1 MSQEAAAESGP
12 VYEEPIDIPLKEEDD
27 DDDEEEDGEESHMP
41 PTTQE
46 KLRAEAEA
54 HEDADEDEDMDTMP
68 ANASRSGTST
78 PLANANAG
86 GAGAGAGGAGGD
98 EDEMEDEE
106 LEEEEGDE
114 QHGRKRDAQGKF
126 RKYPKLDPAKAPP
139 GKKVPLHLL
148 EKRRL
153 GRIKAAEEFAKK
165 LKKIGIEKV
174 ESNTLPPTGLFQP
187 MILINQ
193 KNYSSDYLKKDEQVF
208 ALRDRKVLRN
218 ANPSEGN
225 NGNNN
230 NNTTSNT
237 AEANEAVGEEDI
249 DLSDANT
256 TLVIHPGSNSLKVGF
271 AKDEAPF
278 VIPAC
283 VAIPKSELINQ
294 VPMDEEND
302 GQPAYSR
309 YQPAEFEEIKSEMQ
323 HSFRERMRFYKRK
336 VQPNAHEQV
345 VNYNRV
351 SEPELIEDKNDY
363 NHVNWITNPDRHYY
377 GADALKCSK
386 EHFVIRHPIVKG
398 GCFNIGSPDYRSLQ
412 DLMGDF
418 SELLEHVLSSS
429 RFQLKRSQF
438 ALYKVVLVIPDLFEK
453 AHVETMIRW
462 LITEMHFQAVA
473 IIQESLATC
482 YGAGIST
489 STCVVNIGATQTR
502 IACVDEG
509 MVLQD
514 SCITLDYGSD
524 DITRLFALFLLQSEF
539 PYQDW
544 DIESAHGWCL
554 AEELKKNFTT
564 FQDANVT
571 VQLYN
576 FIKRIPGQQSEKFDF
591 KVFDEVILAPLSL
604 FYPQIIAQ
612 LRSEL
617 KPVPTNEKL
626 KSELPISRDI
636 FTDNLDDWRSLSQA
650 ECLDNQLYCG
660 NQDEFQKLCKTLD
673 FSSGLDELHAENQLE
688 PNLRENYTPLEKAIV
703 QSITNACLSLDI
715 SKMSTFYSNILLCGG
730 GSNIPALD
738 FILTDRINIWR
749 PRLLSQTSF
758 PELYKKL
765 SKQIKDIKN
774 PAKNSEGKSN
784 GPQEEEQ
791 LKEKIREVIR
801 GEFERYNE
809 HVESQNNAD
818 HILPVSVL
826 PSPRE
831 LDPSMLIWKG
841 ASVLAQIK
849 LVEEL
854 YLTGADWDMHG
865 SRILQYKC
873 IFTY

>member
-1 MSQEAAAESGP
+1 MSQEAESEP
-12 VYEEPIDIPLKEEDD
+12 VYEEPIDIPLEEEDD
-27 DDDEEEDGEESHMP
+27 DDEDDEADEVGESHTP
-41 PTTQE
+41 STTQQ

-54 HEDADEDEDMDTMP
+54 HGDADEDEDMDTMH

-78 PLANANAG
+78 PLGNANTAAG
-86 GAGAGAGGAGGD
+86 DDDEMDDDELDDDDGD
-98 EDEMEDEE
+98 ENNK
-106 LEEEEGDE
+106 
-114 QHGRKRDAQGKF
+114 KRDSQGKF
-126 RKYPKLDPAKAPP
+126 KKYPKLDPAKAPP

-153 GRIKAAEEFAKK
+153 GRIKAAEEFARK

-174 ESNTLPPTGLFQP
+174 ETNTLPPTGLFQP

-218 ANPSEGN
+218 NTQVPSMANTPDVADLKRE
-225 NGNNN
+225 NGN
-230 NNTTSNT
+230 TT
-237 AEANEAVGEEDI
+237 ELNEAAGDEDI

-271 AKDEAPF
+271 AKDESPF
-278 VIPAC
+278 VIPSC
-283 VAIPKSELINQ
+283 VAIPKSELHNQ
-294 VPMDEEND
+294 IPMDQKNQTCYTRD
-302 GQPAYSR
+302 QPT
-309 YQPAEFEEIKSEMQ
+309 EFEEIKAEMQ

-345 VNYNRV
+345 INFNKV
-351 SEPELIEDKNDY
+351 SKPELIEDKNDY
-363 NHVNWITNPDRHYY
+363 NRINWITTPDRRYY
-377 GADALKCSK
+377 GADALRCSK
-386 EHFVIRHPIVKG
+386 DHFVIRYPIVKG
-398 GCFNIGSPDYRSLQ
+398 GSFNIASPDYRSLQ

-418 SELLEHVLSSS
+418 TGLLEHVLRSP

-438 ALYKVVLVIPDLFEK
+438 AQYKVVLVIPDLFEK
-453 AHVETMIRW
+453 SHVETLIRC
-462 LITEMHFQAVA
+462 LITEMQFQAVA
-473 IIQESLATC
+473 IMQESLATC

-509 MVLQD
+509 TVLQD

-524 DITRLFALFLLQSEF
+524 DITKLFALFLLQSEF

-544 DIESAHGWCL
+544 DIETAHGWHL
-554 AEELKKNFTT
+554 AEELKKNYTT

-576 FIKRIPGQQSEKFDF
+576 FIKRIPGQQAEKFDF

-604 FYPQIIAQ
+604 FYPGIVAQ
-612 LRSEL
+612 LRNEL
-617 KPVPTNEKL
+617 KPRSQNEKL
-626 KSELPISRDI
+626 ESELPISRDI
-636 FTDNLDDWRSLSQA
+636 FTDNLDDWRSLSQT

-660 NQDEFQKLCKTLD
+660 NQDEFQMLCKLLD
-673 FSSGLDELHAENQLE
+673 APSRLDELQAENRLE
-688 PNLRENYTPLEKAIV
+688 PDIRQNYAPLEKAIV
-703 QSITNACLSLDI
+703 QSITNACLSFDV
-715 SKMSTFYSNILLCGG
+715 SKMSSFYSNILVCGG
-730 GSNIPALD
+730 GSNVPAFD

-749 PRLLSQTSF
+749 PRILSHTSF
-758 PELYKKL
+758 PDLYKKL

-774 PAKNSEGKSN
+774 SVKNGEGKSN
-784 GPQEEEQ
+784 GPQEDEQ
-791 LKEKIREVIR
+791 LKEKVQEVIKK
-801 GEFERYNE
+801 ELERYHE
-809 HVESQNNAD
+809 LIESQNNAD
-818 HILPVSVL
+818 HTLPVSVL
-826 PSPRE
+826 PPPRD
-831 LDPSMLIWKG
+831 LDPAILIWKG

-854 YLTGADWDMHG
+854 YLTGADWDIHG